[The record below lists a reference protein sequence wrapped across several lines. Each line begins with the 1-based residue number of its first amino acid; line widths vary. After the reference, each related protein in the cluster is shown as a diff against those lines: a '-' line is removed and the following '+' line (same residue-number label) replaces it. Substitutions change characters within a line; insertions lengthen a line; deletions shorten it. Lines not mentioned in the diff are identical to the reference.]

1 MHKSMYRARW
11 ATLREGVMIRVL
23 IFSVVLALTVKA
35 YAQPAHR
42 QCAGL
47 LRVDRDGGLYIE
59 VSPAGIC
66 KIAKSE
72 HKKVLGRCK
81 VNAICH
87 LEGIADNC
95 KDQGECSE
103 VLQVLSAA
111 RGQVP

>member
-1 MHKSMYRARW
+1 
-11 ATLREGVMIRVL
+11 MIRVL

-47 LRVDRDGGLYIE
+47 LRVDREGGSI
-59 VSPAGIC
+59 SKCPPRGS
-66 KIAKSE
+66 AKSPKASN
-72 HKKVLGRCK
+72 KKVLGRCK

>member
-1 MHKSMYRARW
+1 
-11 ATLREGVMIRVL
+11 MIRVL
-23 IFSVVLALTVKA
+23 IFSVVLALTDSA

-47 LRVDRDGGLYIE
+47 LHADRDGGLYFE
-59 VSPAGIC
+59 VSPAGLC

-72 HKKVLGRCK
+72 HAKVMARCR

-87 LEGIADNC
+87 VEGIADNC
-95 KDQGECSE
+95 KDQSECSE

-111 RGQVP
+111 KGQ